1 MRRAARVALLL
12 LPLWSGAATAAPQRP
27 PPAPEPDVPEKA
39 GKILRA
45 ARVAGS
51 PPIIDGR
58 LDDEVWT
65 AADSIADFA
74 QNEPDNLADAS
85 ERTVVQIAYDD
96 RYIYVAARCHTDRG
110 APTTGLGRR
119 DDELATDQFLIGF
132 DPRHDHQTAY
142 VFGVNPSGVQRDF
155 SVFDDTERNNDYDAV
170 WEVVTHVAPDGWTA
184 EYRIPFS
191 QMRFDIPGVDEVV
204 WGLQVERDI
213 HARREQSWWVP
224 TPRGA
229 IGVVSRFG
237 HLRFDGP
244 LTPARRIEV
253 LPFVLARSD
262 DRPTA
267 RVEHGVTGGVDLRVG
282 LGTSATLAATVNP
295 DFGQVEQDP
304 AVLNLTVFETFFPE
318 KRPFFLE
325 DSRLFVPQFEQ
336 FQLFHSR
343 RIGQQE
349 TTILGAARLVNR
361 GENWSYGA
369 LTAWTGAEPASGM
382 PSTGYAVGR
391 VQRELLNGSS
401 NVGLLT
407 TAVLRETDPDAFAGG
422 LDHNLR
428 WRDNRLFWNGLWAAT
443 HADRAGRMRT
453 DVGGLT
459 NAGYYGK
466 HLGTSFRYE
475 QYGRDFD
482 VDDLGF
488 HRHRVDKKEARARLL
503 VTQPDPWGPFRFMHT
518 YLDVGRRWNG
528 DDLLLWRFAQ
538 TGLNMTFRNYW
549 DVFTWIARV
558 SSGFDDLDT
567 RGGPPIADPGETF
580 GGVFIRT
587 DSRKTWR
594 AELLASTV
602 QGDEGR
608 WDVEVA
614 PAATLQPSGRVSASM
629 GAVFQPAER
638 TAQWIANRDTDGDG
652 EIDHVYGRLRQKLFD
667 VNVRTTYAFSRDLTL
682 QAYVQPFRVVG
693 DYSDVRRLA
702 RPLSFEFEPVT
713 LPFDPG
719 FDRTS
724 LLSNVVLRWEYIRGS
739 TLFVVWNRSAVN
751 GDAAQVAMMKVS
763 YWLGR

>member
-1 MRRAARVALLL
+1 MRRAAGVALLL

-27 PPAPEPDVPEKA
+27 APAPEPDVPEKA

-51 PPIIDGR
+51 PPVIDGR

-65 AADSIADFA
+65 AADSIADFV
-74 QNEPDNLADAS
+74 QNEPDNMADAS

-96 RYIYVAARCHTDRG
+96 RYIYVAARCNTDRG

-170 WEVVTHVAPDGWTA
+170 WEVVTQVAPDGWTA

-191 QMRFDIPGVDEVV
+191 QMRFDIPDVDEVV

-213 HARREQSWWVP
+213 HARREQTWWVP

-244 LTPARRIEV
+244 LKPARRIEV

-262 DRPTA
+262 DRPSA
-267 RVEHGVTGGVDLRVG
+267 RVEYGVTGGVDLRVG
-282 LGTSATLAATVNP
+282 LGTGATLAATVNP

-325 DSRLFVPQFEQ
+325 DSRVFVPQFEQ

-343 RIGQQE
+343 RIGAGD
-349 TTILGAARLVNR
+349 TTILGAAKLVNR
-361 GENWSYGA
+361 GATWSYGA
-369 LTAWTGAEPASGM
+369 LTALTGAEPAAGLPRTAHS
-382 PSTGYAVGR
+382 VGR
-391 VQRELLNGSS
+391 LQREVLNGSS
-401 NVGLLT
+401 NVGILT
-407 TAVLRETDPDAFAGG
+407 TAVLREAATDAFAGG
-422 LDHNLR
+422 LDYNLR
-428 WRDNRLFWNGLWAAT
+428 WRGNRLFWNGHWAAT
-443 HADRAGRMRT
+443 RADRAGRMRT
-453 DVGGLT
+453 GLGGLT
-459 NAGYYGK
+459 NAGHYGK
-466 HLGTSFRYE
+466 HVGTALRYE
-475 QYGRDFD
+475 RYGRDFD

-488 HRHRVDKKEARARLL
+488 HRHRVDKTDVEGRLL
-503 VTQPDPWGPFRFMHT
+503 ATQPDPWGPFRFMHT
-518 YLDVGRRWNG
+518 YLNVGQRWNG
-528 DDLLLWRFAQ
+528 DDLLLWRRAQ
-538 TGLNMTFRNYW
+538 TGLNVTFRNYW
-549 DVFTWIARV
+549 DVFSWIGRT
-558 SSGFDDLDT
+558 SSAFDDLDT
-567 RGGPPIADPGETF
+567 RGGPPIVDPGEWY
-580 GGVFIRT
+580 GGVFIAT
-587 DSRKTWR
+587 DARNTWR
-594 AELLASTV
+594 AHLMISTAHGV
-602 QGDEGR
+602 GGR
-608 WDVEVA
+608 DVEVA
-614 PAATLQPSGRVSASM
+614 PAVTLQPSGRFRAAM

-682 QAYVQPFRVVG
+682 QAYVQPFVAIG
-693 DYSDVRRLA
+693 DYSDARRLA
-702 RPLSFEFEPVT
+702 RPRSFDFEPT
-713 LPFDPG
+713 ELSLDPD
-719 FDRTS
+719 FDRRS
-724 LLSNVVLRWEYIRGS
+724 LRSNVVLRWEYIRGS
-739 TLFVVWNRSAVN
+739 TLFVVWNTQAVA
-751 GDAAQVAMMKVS
+751 GEASHVAMMKVS